1 MKNNHKALA
10 AAVCLTLLAAG
21 CSPKR
26 EAVSSAPAPPEKEI
40 PLASRPGG
48 RRLPEGMGKL

>member
-10 AAVCLTLLAAG
+10 AGRLPDLLAAG
-21 CSPKR
+21 CAPKR

-40 PLASRPGG
+40 RWLLALEGAS
-48 RRLPEGMGKL
+48 LPEGMGKL